1 MFSKT
6 NEEAFESSIE
16 KYLLEKHGYVKG
28 YSKDF
33 NKEYA
38 IDETRLF
45 DFLEI
50 SQKDE
55 KVYFEIFC
63 NGTRSSVGRIKLGL

>member
-1 MFSKT
+1 VVENLKFLKFVRP
-6 NEEAFESSIE
+6 N
-16 KYLLEKHGYVKG
+16 
-28 YSKDF
+28 
-33 NKEYA
+33 
-38 IDETRLF
+38 DELF
-45 DFLEI
+45 IEI